1 MPMIDVDG
9 LPFHVTIEG
18 RADAPP
24 LMLGNSLSSNMAMWE
39 PQMPALEERYRVIR
53 YDHRGHGRS
62 AAPVGPYSMDRL
74 GRDARAILDALGIER
89 THWCGLSM
97 GGMTG
102 MWLLTH
108 APHRID
114 RAVLANTAAHMGPAD
129 LWNGRIRT
137 ATRGGM
143 AALVDGTLQ
152 RWFKPG
158 LAEREPAMI
167 EGVRAMILGTPVQ
180 GYQGCCAAIRDM
192 DLRDR
197 LGLIEAPTLV
207 VIGAHDPATPP
218 DRGQYLVERIPGA
231 QKSTLEAAHLSNIEL
246 AEGFNRI
253 VLGFLSGE
261 RL

>member
-1 MPMIDVDG
+1 MPMIEVAG
-9 LPFHVTIEG
+9 LPFHVSVEG
-18 RADAPP
+18 PADAPP

-39 PQMPALEERYRVIR
+39 PQMPALKERYRVIR

-62 AAPVGPYSMDRL
+62 AAPFGPYSMDRL
-74 GRDARAILDALGIER
+74 GQDALAIMDALGIAR
-89 THWCGLSM
+89 AHWCGLSM

-143 AALVDGTLQ
+143 AALLDGTLQ

-158 LAEREPAMI
+158 FAEREPATI
-167 EGVRAMILGTPVQ
+167 AEVRAMILGTPVA

-192 DLRDR
+192 DQRESIR
-197 LGLIEAPTLV
+197 AIRAPVLV
-207 VIGAHDPATPP
+207 IIGAHDPATTPAAGRLIA
-218 DRGQYLVERIPGA
+218 DAIPGA
-231 QKSTLEAAHLSNIEL
+231 GSVTLDGAHLSNLEQPE
-246 AEGFNRI
+246 AFTRS
-253 VLGFLSGE
+253 VVGFLG
-261 RL
+261 

>member
-39 PQMPALEERYRVIR
+39 PQMPALKERYRVIR

-74 GRDARAILDALGIER
+74 GRDALAILDALGIER

-143 AALVDGTLQ
+143 EALVDGTLQ

-192 DLRDR
+192 DQRETIR
-197 LGLIEAPTLV
+197 GIRAPVLV
-207 VIGAHDPATPP
+207 IIGAHDPATTPAAG
-218 DRGQYLVERIPGA
+218 RLIAEAVPGA
-231 QKSTLEAAHLSNIEL
+231 EAVTLDGAHLSNLEQPE
-246 AEGFNRI
+246 AFARAVVEF
-253 VLGFLSGE
+253 LG
-261 RL
+261 